1 VLTSVERRGSLP
13 PRFAHPLPKGACG
26 GHWRGRLPFAP
37 LQTHFRS
44 SRHDARSSRLDEGTV
59 NDSSSC
65 PFGIR
70 SGSRNNAFVDFA
82 EAAARNEEVF
92 RSINERIEEGA
103 RQHGVEQ
110 LLPFHCECATEACV
124 TTIELPPAEYDRI
137 ASHRARF
144 VVVPGHEESSVETV
158 VESHSGY
165 LVVEKTGEARA
176 EIEREHPRPR
186 HQS

>member
-1 VLTSVERRGSLP
+1 LP
-13 PRFAHPLPKGACG
+13 QRPHTR
-26 GHWRGRLPFAP
+26 
-37 LQTHFRS
+37 
-44 SRHDARSSRLDEGTV
+44 DA
-59 NDSSSC
+59 

-70 SGSRNNAFVDFA
+70 TGSRNNAFVDFA
-82 EAAARNEEVF
+82 DAAARNEEVF

-103 RQHGVEQ
+103 KQHGVVQ
-110 LLPFHCECATEACV
+110 LLPFHCECATQACLQ
-124 TTIELPPAEYDRI
+124 TIELPPSEYDRI

-144 VVVPGHEESSVETV
+144 VVVPGHELSSVETV

-186 HQS
+186 HQE